1 MDESDHGPQRRTD
14 GGDETVAVG
23 TATAAPGE
31 TARGH
36 VAATELPTGPTEEL
50 PVVVTNG
57 DREGPTLWVTG
68 AIHGDEA
75 TGLAVAQDVAALL
88 DPAAVRGTVV
98 VVPTLNPAGLRRT
111 TRTSYYGD
119 EDPNRGFPDPEGD
132 RFEPPSVQE
141 LVDERVFELFTETE
155 PADALLDLHTATVG
169 SMPFVIRDRV
179 LYGERRDRETAA
191 TLADDLASLAD
202 ATGLPVVTEY
212 GAEAY
217 TGRTLQRSTAG
228 AALNA
233 AGIPALTL
241 ELGSH
246 SVVED
251 DARRLGVAAV
261 GRCAVAVG
269 VLDAVPEDAP
279 EDTLAAPVDYP
290 VRRHR
295 GPRTETPGI
304 CRHEVAAG
312 DVVEAGD
319 TVARVVTAAGERRD
333 VVETDHDGYVLG
345 RRDGVAVYEN
355 DPVASLA
362 VRDDGDLVVPR
373 DPESDAD

>member
-1 MDESDHGPQRRTD
+1 MDEIG
-14 GGDETVAVG
+14 VG
-23 TATAAPGE
+23 SAAAEPGE
-31 TARGH
+31 TVRGEH
-36 VAATELPTGPTEEL
+36 RVTNLPTGAGERL
-50 PVVVTNG
+50 PVAVVNG

-68 AIHGDEA
+68 SIHGDEA
-75 TGLAVAQDVAALL
+75 TGLAVAQDLVDALS
-88 DPAAVRGTVV
+88 PAAVAGAVV
-98 VVPTLNPAGLRRT
+98 AVPTLNPAGLRRNA
-111 TRTSYYGD
+111 RTSYYAG
-119 EDPNRGFPDPEGD
+119 EDPNRTFPDPEGD

-141 LVDERVFELFTETE
+141 LASERVFEAFTDTA

-179 LYGERRDRETAA
+179 LYGERREETTATALAERLAA
-191 TLADDLASLAD
+191 LAG

-217 TGRTLQRSTAG
+217 TGRSLQRSTAG

-246 SVVED
+246 SVVEEPN
-251 DARRLGVAAV
+251 RRLGLAAV
-261 GRCAVAVG
+261 CRTAVELG
-269 VLDAVPEDAP
+269 VLDGLPSGVADVSRP
-279 EDTLAAPVDYP
+279 APVEFP

-295 GPRTETPGI
+295 GPRTDAAGV

-312 DVVEAGD
+312 DAVERGE
-319 TVARVVTAAGERRD
+319 TVARVVTAVGERRAT
-333 VVETDHDGYVLG
+333 VETDHDGYVLG
-345 RRDGVAVYEN
+345 LRDGVAVYEN

-362 VRDDGDLVVPR
+362 VRDDHDLVVPR
-373 DPESDAD
+373 DPEAGGD